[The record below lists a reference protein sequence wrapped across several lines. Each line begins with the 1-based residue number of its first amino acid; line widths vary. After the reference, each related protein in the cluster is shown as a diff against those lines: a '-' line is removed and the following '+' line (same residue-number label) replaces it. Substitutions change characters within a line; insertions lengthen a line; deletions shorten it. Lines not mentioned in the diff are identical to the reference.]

1 MFQKATPNS
10 NFGSALSIGAVIYHT
25 TVRSVRMGHSSPFVA
40 LFLNILQS
48 CILVVAFYMMF
59 SLLGLKG
66 AKLRGD
72 FILYIMSGIFMYL
85 THVKAV
91 SAVMN
96 AEGSTSK
103 MMQHAPMNTAIS
115 IISAAL
121 SALYTQTL
129 SLLVI
134 LFAYHTLLNPVY
146 IADPVSSLGLFILAW
161 ATGCAVGLVLFAMMP
176 WFPTFTSLFAT
187 IYKRAQMLA
196 SGKMFVANT
205 LPPMMIAL
213 FDWNPLF
220 HIIDQLRGYMFNNYF
235 PRNSDLEYPIYTVLA
250 LLMIGLMGE
259 FYTRQHVSSSWDAR
273 R

>member
-1 MFQKATPNS
+1 MFQKATSNS
-10 NFGSALSIGAVIYHT
+10 SFGSAFSIWAVIYHT
-25 TVRSVRMGHSSPFVA
+25 TVRSVRMGHSSAIVA
-40 LFLNILQS
+40 LLMNILQS
-48 CILVVAFYMMF
+48 CMLVAAFYMMF

-72 FILYIMSGIFMYL
+72 FILYIMSGIFMYM

-91 SAVMN
+91 SAVMS
-96 AEGSTSK
+96 AEGATSK

-115 IISAAL
+115 IIFAAL

-146 IADPVSSLGLFILAW
+146 IADPVSALGLFVWSW
-161 ATGCAVGLVLFAMMP
+161 ATGCAVGLVRFALSP

-187 IYKRAQMLA
+187 LYRRVQMLA

-205 LPPMMIAL
+205 LPPVVLAM

-220 HIIDQLRGYMFNNYF
+220 HIIDQVRGYMFNNYF
-235 PRNSDLEYPIYTVLA
+235 PRNSDLEYPIYVGIA
-250 LLMIGLMGE
+250 LVMIGLMGE
-259 FYTRQHVSSSWDAR
+259 FYTRQHVSSSWSAR